1 MTPPRESDP
10 AQADAGAPAE
20 RFDLQSHSTYSD
32 GELAPD
38 QVVDSAASAG
48 IELLALTDHDTV
60 AGQTEAAAAA
70 RLRGLALLTGVE
82 ISVQDTAGPDLH
94 ICGYGFDPEHAP
106 LLGQLERS
114 RADRTQRTERMCEAV
129 EQAGWRLDRGGMDAR
144 RATGASVGR
153 PHLAQAVFSDPAN
166 SARLHREQ
174 LRSATDFLVAYL
186 VEGKPAYVPRAA
198 PTVGEA
204 IELLHGANGLAV
216 WAHPFW
222 DLATAGQV
230 SSTLR
235 RFAGLGLDGV
245 EAFYPTH
252 SREQTELLVREAAS
266 LGLLTTGSSDFH
278 GPSHPL
284 FHRFGAFAT
293 YGLKTDLSVLL
304 DATRQ
309 PRRVR

>member
-1 MTPPRESDP
+1 MRPSRETAPALADP
-10 AQADAGAPAE
+10 GAPTQ

-32 GELAPD
+32 GELAPA
-38 QVVDSAASAG
+38 QVVASAASAG

-60 AGQTEAAAAA
+60 AGQSEAAAAA
-70 RLRGLALLTGVE
+70 RLQGLTLLTGVE
-82 ISVQDTAGPDLH
+82 ISVLDTAGPDLH
-94 ICGYGFDPEHAP
+94 VCGYGIDPEHAQ
-106 LLGQLERS
+106 LLAQLARS
-114 RADRTQRTERMCEAV
+114 REDRTRRTERMCEAV
-129 EQAGWRLDRGGMDAR
+129 ERSGWRLDRSGIDAR

-166 SARLHREQ
+166 SARLAREG

-198 PTVGEA
+198 PSVAEA
-204 IELLHGANGLAV
+204 IDVLHAAGGLAV

-222 DLATAGQV
+222 DLATADQV

-245 EAFYPTH
+245 EAFYLTH

-278 GPSHPL
+278 GPHHPL
-284 FHRFGAFAT
+284 FHRFGAFPT
-293 YGLKTDLSVLL
+293 YGLRPDLGALWAQS
-304 DATRQ
+304 
-309 PRRVR
+309 

>member
-1 MTPPRESDP
+1 MTPPREIDA
-10 AQADAGAPAE
+10 AQAGSGAPAN

-32 GELAPD
+32 GELTPA
-38 QVVDSAASAG
+38 QVVALAANAG
-48 IELLALTDHDTV
+48 IGLLALTDHDTV
-60 AGQTEAAAAA
+60 AGLAEATAAA
-70 RLRGLALLTGVE
+70 RDHGLELLAGVE
-82 ISVQDTAGPDLH
+82 ISVLDTAAPDLH
-94 ICGYGFDPEHAP
+94 ICGYRIDPEHAA
-106 LLGQLERS
+106 LLAQLERS

-129 EQAGWRLDRGGMDAR
+129 ERAGWRLDRSGMDAR

-166 SARLHREQ
+166 SARLDREQ

-198 PTVGEA
+198 PSVAEA
-204 IELLHGANGLAV
+204 IDSLHAAGGLAV

-222 DLATAGQV
+222 DITTPAEV

-245 EAFYPTH
+245 EAFYLTH

-278 GPSHPL
+278 GPHHPL
-284 FHRFGAFAT
+284 FHRFGAFPT
-293 YGLKTDLSVLL
+293 YGLQPDLGVLW
-304 DATRQ
+304 D
-309 PRRVR
+309 PS